1 MFGEAASTDQSH
13 LFDSVMTFVPNHEK
27 IYKKIK
33 NMTYMEFMDF
43 RADLIRTQRNLT
55 GEEFSDE
62 AASKFWE
69 RLIQRIEKDYLFS
82 RPKSYSADAIRMRKK
97 RGSESS

>member
-1 MFGEAASTDQSH
+1 MFGETASTDQSH

-55 GEEFSDE
+55 GEQSSVE
-62 AASKFWE
+62 AGSKFWE
-69 RLIQRIEKDYLFS
+69 RLIQRIEKEYVFS
-82 RPKSYSADAIRMRKK
+82 RPKSYSAEAIRKRKE
-97 RGSESS
+97 RG